1 MSDPRKCIEGL
12 YANAFAIGFTAD
24 EFLLDF
30 SQSYEGCEVP
40 LPHTRIITAVQ
51 HARVLLD
58 LLSRSV
64 RDYEREHGG
73 GPG

>member
-1 MSDPRKCIEGL
+1 MGDNRKCVEGR
-12 YANAFAIGFTAD
+12 YANSFAIAYTAD

-30 SQSYEGCEVP
+30 SQSYEGCESMQ
-40 LPHTRIITAVQ
+40 PHTRIITAAQ
-51 HARVLLD
+51 YARVLLD

-73 GPG
+73 TG